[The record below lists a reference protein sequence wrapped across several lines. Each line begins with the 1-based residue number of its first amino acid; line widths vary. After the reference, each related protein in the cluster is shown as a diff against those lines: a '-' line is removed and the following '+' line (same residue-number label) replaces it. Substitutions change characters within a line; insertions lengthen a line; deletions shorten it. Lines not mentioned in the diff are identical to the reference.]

1 VPAAA
6 GRDGEPGGDGTLA
19 IEAGAGDPGSSFVGG
34 ESGGMVSGAVAA
46 FREGGMADAPADREG
61 S

>member
-1 VPAAA
+1 MLVI
-6 GRDGEPGGDGTLA
+6 DGND
-19 IEAGAGDPGSSFVGG
+19 GDPGSSLVGG

-46 FREGGMADAPADREG
+46 FREADGAAEPAAGVLAPRAPAGREG

>member
-1 VPAAA
+1 MLVI
-6 GRDGEPGGDGTLA
+6 DGND
-19 IEAGAGDPGSSFVGG
+19 GDPGSSLVGG

-46 FREGGMADAPADREG
+46 FREADGAAEPAAGVFVPGTPAGRDG